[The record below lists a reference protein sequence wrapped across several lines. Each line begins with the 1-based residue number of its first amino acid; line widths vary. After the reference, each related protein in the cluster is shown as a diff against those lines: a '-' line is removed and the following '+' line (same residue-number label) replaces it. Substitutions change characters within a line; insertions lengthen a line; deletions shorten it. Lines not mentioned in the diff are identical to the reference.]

1 MKKPNG
7 SGKEE
12 GKYGASLSSA
22 KLLKELDAA
31 YLRALYDCAAG
42 KVKTIQTPK
51 ELEAHPA
58 SL

>member
-12 GKYGASLSSA
+12 GKHGASLPSE

-31 YLRALYDCAAG
+31 YLRALYNCAAG
-42 KVKTIQTPK
+42 KMKKIQTPK
-51 ELEAHPA
+51 QLEAHIA

>member
-12 GKYGASLSSA
+12 GKHGAFLPSE
-22 KLLKELDAA
+22 KLLKELDAV
-31 YLRALYDCAAG
+31 YLRSLYDCAAG
-42 KVKTIQTPK
+42 KVKKIQTPK
-51 ELEAHPA
+51 ELEAHLA